1 MKGREGTSVFGPEDM
16 EILQACFDEIV
27 RRRSLP
33 RPGAESDAVA
43 TALIEAYK
51 RGVTSKADL
60 IALAD
65 LDDRAA

>member
-16 EILQACFDEIV
+16 DILQSCFDEIV
-27 RRRSLP
+27 RRRRLP

-43 TALIEAYK
+43 AALIEAYK
-51 RGVTSKADL
+51 RGVTAKKDL

-65 LDDRAA
+65 LGDRAA